1 MKFGW
6 VLGEC
11 GKIFAEP
18 LCFDDFESGQRLS
31 LLPWAYIELED
42 VNRFASA
49 TGDANPLHFDSSF
62 AETTVLAGL
71 AVHGELVVN
80 TLFGALHYVNFWS
93 GTLEAL
99 LEKYVKFLLPVR
111 PGDRV
116 KHFLHVAEVG
126 KSKGHTDKG
135 IVKFE
140 FSTENQ
146 RYEKVTEGW
155 FTVLIRKNPAKIQS
169 KEAA

>member
-6 VLGEC
+6 APGEH

-18 LCFDDFESGQRLS
+18 LCVDDFESGQRFL
-31 LLPWAYIELED
+31 LLPWAYIGLED
-42 VNRFASA
+42 VNCFASA
-49 TGDANPLHFDSSF
+49 TGDANPLHFDSLF

-71 AVHGELVVN
+71 AVHGELVMN

-99 LEKYVKFLLPVR
+99 LEKYVKFFLPVR

-116 KHFLHVAEVG
+116 KHFLHVMEVRE
-126 KSKGHTDKG
+126 SKKHPDKG
-135 IVKFE
+135 MVKFE
-140 FSTENQ
+140 FFMENQ
-146 RYEKVTEGW
+146 KSERVAGGW
-155 FTVLIRKNPAKIQS
+155 FCVLMKRRSPGTH
-169 KEAA
+169 EEGVV